1 MSQITIRVKNQVSK
15 KKTHTHSC
23 NQQTHIFF
31 TEFAGG
37 LLQGQDGYC
46 HGQSFQS
53 VRQKVS
59 LRRRLFVSNIF
70 THKHVTFITGPVFKS
85 MS

>member
-1 MSQITIRVKNQVSK
+1 MSEHITIRVKNQVRK
-15 KKTHTHSC
+15 KYPHIHIINKHTYY
-23 NQQTHIFF
+23 N

-37 LLQGQDGYC
+37 LLQGQDGYS

-59 LRRRLFVSNIF
+59 LRRRLFFLQQN
-70 THKHVTFITGPVFKS
+70 
-85 MS
+85 